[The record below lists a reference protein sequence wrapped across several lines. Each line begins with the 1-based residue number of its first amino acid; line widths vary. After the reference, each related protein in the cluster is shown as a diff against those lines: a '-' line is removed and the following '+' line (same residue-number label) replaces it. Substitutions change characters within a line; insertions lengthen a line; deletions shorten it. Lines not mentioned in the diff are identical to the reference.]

1 MERVEM
7 SVNVRCPL
15 RAVYDQWTRFEDFPE
30 FMSGVM
36 EVRQIDDTHVHC
48 HAEIW
53 GEEKELDAEI
63 IEQVPNE
70 HIAWKSMSGTPTV
83 GIVRFVPL
91 GPELTRVQLMIAY
104 NSEAATDD
112 VRDALQALSS
122 RVQETVEDFKWFI
135 EDRDRENRARRRTNI
150 GSGDS
155 NA

>member
-1 MERVEM
+1 MEHVEM
-7 SVNVRCPL
+7 SINVRCPL

-48 HAEIW
+48 HAEIQ
-53 GEEKELDAEI
+53 GEEMELDAEI
-63 IEQVPNE
+63 IDQVPNE
-70 HIAWKSMSGTPTV
+70 HITWKSTSGMPAV
-83 GIVRFVPL
+83 GVVRFVPL

-104 NSEAATDD
+104 NPEAAPDD
-112 VRDALQALSS
+112 VRDALQALGS
-122 RVQETVEDFKWFI
+122 RVQETAEDFKWFI
-135 EDRDRENRARRRTNI
+135 EDRDRENRGRQRTDV